1 MDHPNIEYP
10 CQWSY
15 RVIGT
20 SEYELRQA
28 ASECIDVPEVDISL
42 SNHSAKGTYISLNI
56 AVQVQSEL
64 MRDCFFMA
72 LKDHPAVK
80 FIL

>member
-1 MDHPNIEYP
+1 MNTPKIEYP

-20 SEYELRQA
+20 CEQQLRQA
-28 ASECIDVPEVDISL
+28 AAQCIDVETTVSL
-42 SNHSAKGTYISLNI
+42 GNQSSGNKYISLNLSLW
-56 AVQVQSEL
+56 VESEA
-64 MRDCFFMA
+64 MRDRIFAA
-72 LKDHPAVK
+72 LQGHPAVK